1 MDGYR
6 SVVARKI
13 LCMSTILTEL
23 FAGNFFTNKMPVNGM
38 HVKFVRLRLQCR
50 LYVRL
55 QQRLH
60 SICCDRRDRRRSVA
74 QTLSALG
81 RSKRL

>member
-6 SVVARKI
+6 SLIARKI

-38 HVKFVRLRLQCR
+38 HVKFVRLGLDYMCA
-50 LYVRL
+50 
-55 QQRLH
+55 
-60 SICCDRRDRRRSVA
+60 SSSVYTA
-74 QTLSALG
+74 SVSSA
-81 RSKRL
+81 SVSA